1 MSCPRA
7 AMPSG
12 AVDLRLRGAILGRGA
27 NLTFTFRLGSADAD
41 MSGNKEDANA
51 VVCMLAEEDAGVSIS
66 DWVCCGV
73 SKSSR
78 GLGEGDDSVEED
90 GSLLDVG
97 IVSNNP
103 AI

>member
-1 MSCPRA
+1 
-7 AMPSG
+7 MPSG
-12 AVDLRLRGAILGRGA
+12 AVDLRLRGAISGRGA

-41 MSGNKEDANA
+41 VGEDEEDADA
-51 VVCMLAEEDAGVSIS
+51 VVCVLVEEDAGVSIS

-90 GSLLDVG
+90 DSLLDVG
-97 IVSNNP
+97 IVCSNP